1 MSDVIFPDGTL
12 LGDVVANLNVFS
24 SNPATSR
31 GKGEIIYNSTDDE
44 VYKNT
49 GTSGSPVWVGIG
61 GGASATGTNNTTFTL
76 DEDNV
81 GAGVNTAL
89 KFNRGSSGDDA
100 RLLWS
105 ETYGKFY
112 LDDGTNKKP
121 LSVSDIETED
131 GISFDGATKNY
142 TMKENDVTGDLE
154 VTMPTGKYFVIKTV

>member
-12 LGDVVANLNVFS
+12 LGNIVANLNVFA

-49 GTSGSPVWVGIG
+49 GTAGSPVWEGV
-61 GGASATGTNNTTFTL
+61 GGASSTGTDNTTFTI
-76 DEDNV
+76 DQDNTGV
-81 GAGVNTAL
+81 GVNTAL

-100 RLLWS
+100 RLMWS

-121 LSVSDIETED
+121 LSVDSLETDD
-131 GISFDGATKNY
+131 GISFDGATKAY
-142 TMKENDVTGDLE
+142 TIKETSGDLE
-154 VTMPTGKYFVIKTV
+154 VTIPTGKYFVIKTA